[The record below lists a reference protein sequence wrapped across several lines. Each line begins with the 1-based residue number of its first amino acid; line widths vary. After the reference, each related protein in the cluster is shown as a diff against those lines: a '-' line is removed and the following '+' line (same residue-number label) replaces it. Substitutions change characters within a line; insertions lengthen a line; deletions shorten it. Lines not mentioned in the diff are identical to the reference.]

1 MRIVFVRHGEPDYA
15 HDCLTENGVE
25 QAKCTAE
32 RLMRENISVIYAS
45 PMGRARETAS
55 FTAGKLNLEVNVL
68 DFMHEIDW
76 GSQRGDERIKRG
88 NPWEMA
94 TLYKCELKKPEDEL
108 KWRKS
113 PYFKDNLC
121 LEYYDMISRETDEF
135 LKTLGYERD
144 EVGYRELERSDK
156 TVALF
161 AHGGSGA
168 CFLSHVLNIP
178 FPTMLS
184 ALPYGVC
191 SVSVIELY
199 PVMENYCT
207 PRIESFG
214 DMNHILEAKSE
225 RIFFEK

>member
-1 MRIVFVRHGEPDYA
+1 MRLIFVRHGEPDYA
-15 HDCLTENGVE
+15 HDCLTVNGIE
-25 QAKCTAE
+25 QAEATAE
-32 RLMRENISVIYAS
+32 RLASENISCIYSS
-45 PMGRARETAS
+45 PMGRARQTAG
-55 FTAGKLNLEVNVL
+55 FTADKLSLPVNILE
-68 DFMHEIDW
+68 FMHEINW
-76 GSQRGDERIKRG
+76 GSSKGDESVRKG

-94 TLYKCELKKPEDEL
+94 FLYKEGLKSPEDEL

-113 PYFKDNLC
+113 PYFKNNLC
-121 LEYYDMISRETDEF
+121 LEYYDKISREGDGF
-135 LKTLGYERD
+135 LKTLGYERKG
-144 EVGYRELERSDK
+144 VGYIEAERNDK

-191 SVSVIELY
+191 SVSIIEFY
-199 PVMENYCT
+199 PTKGRFCI

-214 DMNHILEAKSE
+214 DMNHICKAKSE
-225 RIFFEK
+225 RIFFDK